1 MDENFDVGARLREL
15 RVKSGISQRAL
26 AERAGVPHGQI
37 SLIETN
43 RNSPSVATLRRI
55 LGGLPMT
62 LGQFFEPDRTNAKD
76 VFFSEGDLI
85 DLTSKLPG
93 TAKKGEGRISL
104 RQVGD
109 AHAHGLQIMHERYGP
124 GADTGASM
132 LDHSAHE
139 GGIVISGRI
148 EITVGSQKRVLTAGE
163 SYLFDSKVPHRFRNP
178 SGTEDAVIVSACTP
192 PYL

>member
-1 MDENFDVGARLREL
+1 
-15 RVKSGISQRAL
+15 
-26 AERAGVPHGQI
+26 
-37 SLIETN
+37 
-43 RNSPSVATLRRI
+43 
-55 LGGLPMT
+55 
-62 LGQFFEPDRTNAKD
+62 
-76 VFFSEGDLI
+76 
-85 DLTSKLPG
+85 
-93 TAKKGEGRISL
+93 
-104 RQVGD
+104 
-109 AHAHGLQIMHERYGP
+109 
-124 GADTGASM
+124 M